1 MTKTH
6 NRCYYNKDIKRI
18 IFCLITI
25 LSVFAFASCGTT
37 TGVKQEKKSA
47 SVSQPQQDFDEV
59 EDVDDEEYLRST
71 NELTDAEKVSKEEFE
86 EDKAEVL
93 RIISEL
99 SKVMEKGDKDAWLK
113 YIAPDSIRYYSSP
126 ANIRK
131 VQKKLADKTIQLH
144 GIGDYFKY
152 VFIPSRQRSSV
163 DEIRYISKTNV
174 KAVEVKSDG
183 SVTVYYYFVKVDG
196 KWLVHLPTLA

>member
-1 MTKTH
+1 M
-6 NRCYYNKDIKRI
+6 KRI

-25 LSVFAFASCGTT
+25 LSVFAIASCGTT

-99 SKVMEKGDKDAWLK
+99 SKVMEKVIKM
-113 YIAPDSIRYYSSP
+113 
-126 ANIRK
+126 
-131 VQKKLADKTIQLH
+131 H
-144 GIGDYFKY
+144 GL
-152 VFIPSRQRSSV
+152 
-163 DEIRYISKTNV
+163 N
-174 KAVEVKSDG
+174 
-183 SVTVYYYFVKVDG
+183 
-196 KWLVHLPTLA
+196 TLLLIL